1 MFSTASSS
9 RLHGLFIQSDQR
21 RMGTALLVAVLLHA
35 VVLSITFG
43 GQTFGLP
50 GFKLPWKQRRLG
62 ADELQVMLRSIPRPP
77 AKEANPVLAPED
89 VSTIGSTVSSTSIS
103 PMAAPSP
110 MPRPAA
116 ASAPASAVEPVVTAR
131 EQAVTALPIAP
142 VAQRSPTH
150 LSDTPAK
157 SATRDLAQPALEQAT
172 QERMALDQAG
182 VEREK
187 QLAENLKR
195 TELMAAAQREAT
207 RQAETARA
215 EQAAKDEAARL
226 AAARQEQEKAELLRQ
241 EAARNEAIQRE
252 QARQAQLELQRQ
264 ERVREEQAKQAQL
277 EAQRQEAAH
286 QEAVRQEQARQAEK
300 ARQAAEKQAQ
310 EGAADAARQEA
321 AKQDQE
327 QAKRELAL
335 REKARQEAERE
346 ERLKAIGRQLN
357 LEAAQRDAASR
368 APLPSASALRRG
380 WLFGRADANPDL
392 VLYAETMSRK
402 IEKNMTFEMIRD
414 VIKQAHNSPTV
425 TIAVRADGTVEKV
438 SFMTSSGVAAID
450 EAIRKI
456 IASQA
461 PYGAFPPALA
471 RQYDVIEIRRTW
483 VFDIA
488 VRLQ

>member
-1 MFSTASSS
+1 MS
-9 RLHGLFIQSDQR
+9 
-21 RMGTALLVAVLLHA
+21 TALLVAVLLHIA
-35 VVLSITFG
+35 LLSLTFG
-43 GQTFGLP
+43 GQAFGLP

-62 ADELQVMLRSIPRPP
+62 ADDLQIMLRSLPALP
-77 AKEANPVLAPED
+77 AKEANPVLATED
-89 VSTIGSTVSSTSIS
+89 IATIGSTVSSTSIS
-103 PMAAPSP
+103 PIAAPSP
-110 MPRPAA
+110 MPKPAA
-116 ASAPASAVEPVVTAR
+116 ASAPASAVEPVVTATR
-131 EQAVTALPIAP
+131 QAVASLPVAP

-150 LSDTPAK
+150 LDDTQTQ
-157 SATRDLAQPALEQAT
+157 SAARDVAQPALEQAT
-172 QERMALDQAG
+172 RDRLALDQAG

-195 TELMAAAQREAT
+195 TELMAAAQREAA
-207 RQAETARA
+207 RQAEIARA

-226 AAARQEQEKAELLRQ
+226 AAARQEQEKAEALRQ

-252 QARQAQLELQRQ
+252 QAKQAQLELQRQ
-264 ERVREEQAKQAQL
+264 ERVRQEAVR
-277 EAQRQEAAH
+277 EAQR

-300 ARQAAEKQAQ
+300 ARQAAAEKQAQ
-310 EGAADAARQEA
+310 EQEQKRAEAARQDA
-321 AKQDQE
+321 AKQE

-335 REKARQEAERE
+335 SEKAKYEAERE

-368 APLPSASALRRG
+368 APLPSASPLRRG
-380 WLFGRADANPDL
+380 WLFGRADANGDL

-402 IEKNMTFEMIRD
+402 IEKNMTIEMIREL
-414 VIKQAHNSPTV
+414 IKQPHQRPTV

-438 SFMTSSGVAAID
+438 SFVTSSGVAAID

-461 PYGAFPPALA
+461 PYGAFPPSLA

-488 VRLQ
+488 VRLE

>member
-9 RLHGLFIQSDQR
+9 RFHGLFIQSDQR

-89 VSTIGSTVSSTSIS
+89 VATIGSTVSSTSVS

-150 LSDTPAK
+150 LSDTPTQ
-157 SATRDLAQPALEQAT
+157 STTRDVAQPVLEQAT
-172 QERMALDQAG
+172 HDRAALDQAG

-286 QEAVRQEQARQAEK
+286 QEAVRQEQAKQAEK
-300 ARQAAEKQAQ
+300 ARQAAEKQEQ
-310 EGAADAARQEA
+310 ERAADAARQEA
-321 AKQDQE
+321 AKQE

-335 REKARQEAERE
+335 RDKARQEAERE

>member
-1 MFSTASSS
+1 MS
-9 RLHGLFIQSDQR
+9 
-21 RMGTALLVAVLLHA
+21 TALLVAVLLHVA
-35 VVLSITFG
+35 LLSVTFG
-43 GQTFGLP
+43 GQAFGLP

-62 ADELQVMLRSIPRPP
+62 ADDLQIMLRSLPALP
-77 AKEANPVLAPED
+77 AKEANPVLASED

-110 MPRPAA
+110 MPKPAA
-116 ASAPASAVEPVVTAR
+116 ASAPAPAVEPIVAASR
-131 EQAVTALPIAP
+131 QAVTALPVAP

-150 LSDTPAK
+150 LDDMPTP
-157 SATRDLAQPALEQAT
+157 STTRDVAQPALEQAT
-172 QERMALDQAG
+172 RDRAALDQAG
-182 VEREK
+182 VERET

-207 RQAETARA
+207 RQAEAARA

-226 AAARQEQEKAELLRQ
+226 AAARQEQEKAEALRQ

-252 QARQAQLELQRQ
+252 QAKQAQLAQLAQLELQRQ
-264 ERVREEQAKQAQL
+264 ERVR
-277 EAQRQEAAH
+277 QEAMR
-286 QEAVRQEQARQAEK
+286 EEQARQAEK
-300 ARQAAEKQAQ
+300 AEKARQAAAEKQAQ
-310 EGAADAARQEA
+310 EEEQKRADAVRQEA
-321 AKQDQE
+321 AKQE

-335 REKARQEAERE
+335 NEKARYEAERE

-368 APLPSASALRRG
+368 APLPSASPLRRG
-380 WLFGRADANPDL
+380 WLFGRADPNGDL

-402 IEKNMTFEMIRD
+402 IEKNMTIEMIRD
-414 VIKQAHNSPTV
+414 VIKQPHHRPTV

-438 SFMTSSGVAAID
+438 SFVTSSGVAAID

-461 PYGAFPPALA
+461 PYGAFPPSLA

-488 VRLQ
+488 IRLE